1 MTPNRMLIANG
12 LLLTLDDRLGVLERG
27 DILVEGD
34 RIAHVGP
41 HIEAEDAELV
51 DATDR
56 IVIPGLIDSHRH
68 IWESILRNVAADWQG
83 SHYFS
88 GVRGKLGRYFGPDEI
103 YAANLI
109 GTLEALDVG
118 ITTLFDWSHCINTP
132 DCADAA
138 VNALF
143 ESGARAIF
151 GLGDPND
158 EWLPMSDV
166 PSDPELARRIRNTYF
181 SSDDQLVTMAAA
193 PRGPEFTT
201 PEVTRKDIALAR
213 ELGLKMSIHVGNGDR
228 LPANHSPILFL
239 HEQGLIDDDVL
250 FVHCNA
256 SSDEELRILKDCGC
270 RPPSVTVDSEVHFGL
285 GWPAVLRLM
294 AIGLRPSLGID
305 IVINALGDMFGA
317 FRSTAALGRAMQHD
331 QSRVMPDRLAITAR
345 DLIEMATFEGARSCW
360 MEDKIGSLTPGKQ
373 ADIVLVRC
381 DTLHHAPL
389 NNPWGAVALG
399 SHGGDVDTVFVA
411 GRAVKRAGEL
421 VNVDAT
427 RVRRLATEARDRV
440 FERALAAGE
449 DVALGGEWLPE
460 PYVARTVGSGQA

>member
-1 MTPNRMLIANG
+1 
-12 LLLTLDDRLGVLERG
+12 
-27 DILVEGD
+27 
-34 RIAHVGP
+34 
-41 HIEAEDAELV
+41 
-51 DATDR
+51 
-56 IVIPGLIDSHRH
+56 
-68 IWESILRNVAADWQG
+68 
-83 SHYFS
+83 
-88 GVRGKLGRYFGPDEI
+88 
-103 YAANLI
+103 
-109 GTLEALDVG
+109 
-118 ITTLFDWSHCINTP
+118 
-132 DCADAA
+132 
-138 VNALF
+138 
-143 ESGARAIF
+143 
-151 GLGDPND
+151 
-158 EWLPMSDV
+158 
-166 PSDPELARRIRNTYF
+166 
-181 SSDDQLVTMAAA
+181 
-193 PRGPEFTT
+193 
-201 PEVTRKDIALAR
+201 
-213 ELGLKMSIHVGNGDR
+213 
-228 LPANHSPILFL
+228 
-239 HEQGLIDDDVL
+239 
-250 FVHCNA
+250 
-256 SSDEELRILKDCGC
+256 
-270 RPPSVTVDSEVHFGL
+270 VHFGL